1 MSRPQPSQRVGER
14 TKKIERGTNKGMHA
28 EQKTTGVGSICY
40 ASVDGRSKHASQK
53 KSWRGNGTPRLKA
66 RLKARL
72 VWLNFEMKR
81 RQLTFPLA
89 SSLSISTRIAAYYD
103 SMNPW

>member
-40 ASVDGRSKHASQK
+40 ASVDGRSKRASQK
-53 KSWRGNGTPRLKA
+53 KSWRGNIMPRLKA
-66 RLKARL
+66 RLRARL
-72 VWLNFEMKR
+72 VWPNFKMKR
-81 RQLTFPLA
+81 RQLTFSVAP
-89 SSLSISTRIAAYYD
+89 SLDISTRD
-103 SMNPW
+103 HCML

>member
-14 TKKIERGTNKGMHA
+14 TKKIERGANEGMHT

-53 KSWRGNGTPRLKA
+53 KSWRGNVAPRLKA

-72 VWLNFEMKR
+72 EWPSFEMKR
-81 RQLTFPLA
+81 RQLTFSVA
-89 SSLSISTRIAAYYD
+89 SSLGMFTRITACCCLV
-103 SMNPW
+103 NPW